1 MVRYAPLSN
10 PAVNPDEEMDAAF
23 ENSDDEDE
31 ELSSENAHKPL
42 LRRAQDHPL
51 SPDHR
56 SAPPSPGVTDN
67 AEAGPSYNFEY
78 DYDFPP
84 PGSPPRPSA
93 LALPNEFGNTN
104 GQLPQNSSI
113 PRSTQP
119 AIFRRM
125 LDAVRPSHRTAGVVG
140 GGMSNDGVFGNV
152 MAKPGG
158 TGPRVGEEESDG
170 PFWAPELV
178 QKEAPPVR
186 LKPLPFTIQHI
197 LTFHLPSQSYAA
209 AQLDAVPGYWEN
221 TILAPSDPNF
231 GDLMIEG
238 LPTGSIFA
246 FLWNALFSMSF
257 QFVGFLLTH
266 LLAGSHAS
274 K

>member
-10 PAVNPDEEMDAAF
+10 PSVDPDEEMDAAF

-31 ELSSENAHKPL
+31 EQSNHPSSANKPL

-56 SAPPSPGVTDN
+56 SPSPPPPPA

-93 LALPNEFGNTN
+93 LALPNEYGNTN
-104 GQLPQNSSI
+104 GQVPQPSSI
-113 PRSTQP
+113 PRNSQP
-119 AIFRRM
+119 PPIFRRI
-125 LDAVRPSHRTAGVVG
+125 LDAVRPSHRTTGLVG

-158 TGPRVGEEESDG
+158 AAPRIGEAESDG
-170 PFWAPELV
+170 PFWAPELA

-186 LKPLPFTIQHI
+186 LSPFPKRPNIFTP
-197 LTFHLPSQSYAA
+197 FPSHTLQPNWMPCPDTGRTPSSH
-209 AQLDAVPGYWEN
+209 PP
-221 TILAPSDPNF
+221 TPTLAIS
-231 GDLMIEG
+231 
-238 LPTGSIFA
+238 
-246 FLWNALFSMSF
+246 
-257 QFVGFLLTH
+257 
-266 LLAGSHAS
+266 
-274 K
+274 